1 MRFLFSISFFVIY
14 VTSFCCAQIT
24 KFPTKEDSPIWLY
37 SYNEYKVDG
46 NFDVQPTGKYI
57 YKIYGIKGDTIIQ
70 EKEYNKLYL
79 LNDTLFSENDKYI
92 GGIRNEENKI
102 YFAEENN
109 TEFLL
114 YDFSKRFE
122 VNNTIFIEDRYSDEG
137 YHQSIPAIVQEIDL
151 LNNYRQYQLFSPET
165 YYYGGSWIEN
175 IGSEYDLIENL
186 FTDAECL
193 LCINEKGLRC
203 LKTNEKMSY
212 PLGKSDCF
220 KTYYQKNKTSLEQ
233 NIIKSSYTF
242 TNPVK
247 DYLIITLPTNNN
259 EIKIFD
265 MQGKMVLQTECGEMA
280 SINVSMLPKGVYTL
294 VVNNIGSQIFIKQ

>member
-1 MRFLFSISFFVIY
+1 MRILFSILFFVICA
-14 VTSFCCAQIT
+14 TSFCCAQIT
-24 KFPTKEDSPIWLY
+24 KFPTKEECPIWLY
-37 SYNEYKVDG
+37 SYNEYKDFG
-46 NFDVQPTGKYI
+46 ELGIQPTGKYT

-92 GGIRNEENKI
+92 GGIRNEGNKI
-102 YFAEENN
+102 YFVEENN

-114 YDFSKRFE
+114 YDFSKSFE
-122 VNNTIFIEDRYSDEG
+122 VNNTIFIGQRYSDEG
-137 YHQSIPAIVQEIDL
+137 YHQSIPAIVQGIDM

-165 YYYGGSWIEN
+165 DFYGSWIEN
-175 IGSEYDLIENL
+175 IGSEFDLIDNL
-186 FTDAECL
+186 VIDADWL

-203 LKTNEKMSY
+203 LKMNEKISY

-220 KTYYQKNKTSLEQ
+220 KTYYQKNKTNLVQ
-233 NIIKSSYTF
+233 NIMNCSYIF

-247 DYLIITLPTNNN
+247 DYLTITLPTTNN

-265 MQGKMVLQTECGEMA
+265 MQGKKVLQTECGETA
-280 SINVSMLPKGVYTL
+280 NINVSMLPKGVYTL
-294 VVNNIGSQIFIKQ
+294 VVNGAESQKFVKE